1 MKLSKVIVVAPIR
14 FRIAP
19 KFGNESP
26 ITNNKP
32 IIIVLNTTLW
42 SPNSN
47 KKNFSL
53 KSTFEIS
60 YIFYFLEF
68 WWVLHK
74 IEMEDWEL

>member
-32 IIIVLNTTLW
+32 IIIVLNTTL
-42 SPNSN
+42 
-47 KKNFSL
+47 
-53 KSTFEIS
+53 
-60 YIFYFLEF
+60 
-68 WWVLHK
+68 
-74 IEMEDWEL
+74 